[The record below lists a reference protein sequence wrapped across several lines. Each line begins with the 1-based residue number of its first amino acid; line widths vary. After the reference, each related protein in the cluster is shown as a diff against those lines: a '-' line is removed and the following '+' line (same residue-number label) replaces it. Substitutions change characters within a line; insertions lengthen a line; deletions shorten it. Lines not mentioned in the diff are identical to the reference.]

1 MCTKFNFNEGVV
13 FIASFLL
20 GRSVLIDE
28 IIKQVQSF
36 LVGIVLLDHLLLHR
50 LLELL
55 LLLHLLL
62 RELLLL
68 LVLQWDLLLSLLVLL
83 SFNFEVQILLILTVL
98 RVLMLFVHRIEL
110 PIGHV
115 LLKLHL
121 LRLLNLKLLLL
132 SLIELVRIF
141 EKSRRSDVICR
152 FKKVTLE
159 GFILLSYLVFELF
172 LCQFGLPV
180 DCFCEN
186 SGCNYRLG

>member
-28 IIKQVQSF
+28 IIKQVHSF
-36 LVGIVLLDHLLLHR
+36 LVGIFLLDHLLLHR

-68 LVLQWDLLLSLLVLL
+68 LELLLVLQWDLLVSLLVLL

-110 PIGHV
+110 LIGHV
-115 LLKLHL
+115 L
-121 LRLLNLKLLLL
+121 RNLKLLLL

-180 DCFCEN
+180 DFFCEN